1 MAFPPAVRGVW
12 RTRMSAPLPV
22 RQLTLTS
29 IEHIS
34 KLLVQQCDDGKRL
47 KKQMLEFPFP
57 SVLFIEHRMIL
68 A

>member
-1 MAFPPAVRGVW
+1 
-12 RTRMSAPLPV
+12 MSAPLPV